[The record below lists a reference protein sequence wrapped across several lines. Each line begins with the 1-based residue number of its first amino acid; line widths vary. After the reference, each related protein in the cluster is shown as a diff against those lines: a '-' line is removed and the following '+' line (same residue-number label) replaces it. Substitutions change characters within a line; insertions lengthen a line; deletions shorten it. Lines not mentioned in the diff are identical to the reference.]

1 MRIPLDPS
9 IEMLSDVPHT
19 ISFVIRKRQQ
29 IDGLNELPKDKRPP
43 EEIIWDGTPEEMDEW
58 LDTVFDRNKQQSVD
72 LLVSEIEE

>member
-1 MRIPLDPS
+1 
-9 IEMLSDVPHT
+9 MLSDVPHT

>member
-1 MRIPLDPS
+1 
-9 IEMLSDVPHT
+9 MLSDVPHT

-72 LLVSEIEE
+72 LMASEIEE